1 MSICRFFL
9 CHSRYFSYSFLISTS
24 TQSWRSEEP
33 QGPKARPLGTPS
45 LVQTGKKISRNCGFC
60 KDFTREMLDFQ
71 RCLCFLF
78 YFLLQNRWLGF
89 PQKNGR
95 SQGSMIFFE
104 QHPAAEA
111 QALNN
116 GLNTAN
122 RWVGA
127 TEKNRCTCR
136 IGMIQLNPTGS
147 GAAPLRLGV
156 LSSAQWRRTCCY
168 TQKCRNASCPDDPSC
183 VEFCC
188 LISVFRWAAN
198 CAMQEREWA
207 QERQMS
213 VQVPNEP
220 QRLSPYQC
228 WTLIDKLWG
237 PSTTWTERRNVA
249 QGGIANYKLP
259 LENLITFYIGLRL
272 PMGKIPV
279 TGKLSVSTSFNYIN
293 PCDSVCIVC
302 SAFCILLRLE

>member
-1 MSICRFFL
+1 MNIDLFICFQDSDKLYPKWLKPHKLHINHSLMSICRFFL

-122 RWVGA
+122 R
-127 TEKNRCTCR
+127 
-136 IGMIQLNPTGS
+136 
-147 GAAPLRLGV
+147 
-156 LSSAQWRRTCCY
+156 
-168 TQKCRNASCPDDPSC
+168 
-183 VEFCC
+183 
-188 LISVFRWAAN
+188 
-198 CAMQEREWA
+198 
-207 QERQMS
+207 
-213 VQVPNEP
+213 
-220 QRLSPYQC
+220 
-228 WTLIDKLWG
+228 
-237 PSTTWTERRNVA
+237 
-249 QGGIANYKLP
+249 
-259 LENLITFYIGLRL
+259 
-272 PMGKIPV
+272 
-279 TGKLSVSTSFNYIN
+279 
-293 PCDSVCIVC
+293 
-302 SAFCILLRLE
+302 